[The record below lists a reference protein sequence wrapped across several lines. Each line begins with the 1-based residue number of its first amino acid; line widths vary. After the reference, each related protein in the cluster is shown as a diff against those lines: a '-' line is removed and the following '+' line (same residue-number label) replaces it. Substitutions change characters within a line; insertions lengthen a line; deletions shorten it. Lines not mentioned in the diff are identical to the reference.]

1 MEEVFIKIY
10 VLISLWFWAG
20 MLLSNPLRRA
30 FSDMHYRV
38 LKRIYDATCGRVI
51 KVFKKIITSISKKF
65 KSSTLYFE
73 DRSYELRV
81 NIARSLVSKKQLEEL
96 TQKNFIEAIS
106 RARQIDQWNLG
117 VPYDELE
124 KLAHLITGKAVNEE
138 TTETA
143 IKTAF
148 KLSNTVLLQDII
160 TKIPHAQE
168 RILLAFDQAEGNA
181 PYNSIKNEEF
191 RKFIRE

>member
-30 FSDMHYRV
+30 FSDMHCRV

-51 KVFKKIITSISKKF
+51 KIFRKIIASISKKF
-65 KSSTLYFE
+65 KRSTLYFE
-73 DRSYELRV
+73 NRSYELQV
-81 NIARSLVSKKQLEEL
+81 NIARSLVSEKILKEL
-96 TQKNFIEAIS
+96 TQKDYIEAIS
-106 RARQIDQWNLG
+106 RERQIDQWNLG

-124 KLAHLITGKAVNEE
+124 KLAHLITGKAVSKE

-143 IKTAF
+143 VKTAF

-181 PYNSIKNEEF
+181 PYDSIKNEEF